1 MWENALTDKTLESL
15 STCPKLKKFG
25 IAETWL
31 TWNGGLQ
38 YLAKLKG
45 QLTDLDLGNCI
56 IEPADVER
64 LKKEMPNTKI
74 LWKGLEA
81 GKDEIS
87 KPWIRP
93 KAEKWIPKELLDRV
107 MAGPKP

>member
-1 MWENALTDKTLESL
+1 MNPLNLVLPA
-15 STCPKLKKFG
+15 
-25 IAETWL
+25 
-31 TWNGGLQ
+31 
-38 YLAKLKG
+38 AKLKG

-56 IEPADVER
+56 IEPAVVER

-74 LWKGLEA
+74 VWKGLEA

-107 MAGPKP
+107 MAGTKP